1 MGLFD
6 KKYCDFCGDKIGL
19 LGNRKL
25 EDGNM
30 CKKCAGKISPWLV
43 GRKGYTVDEMKQHL
57 EYREDNEAL
66 VEAFNPTRV
75 LGLET
80 KVYLDEDKG
89 KFLVTRARNYKE
101 VNPDVLEFS
110 QITGCN
116 YIIEESQHEIY
127 REGPDG
133 ERESYDPPRYRQT
146 YDFKVML
153 NVNHPWFSEI
163 TILVESDDVE
173 RYSAEYQQAE
183 RVCEEIKEALTF
195 IRSEVRAAAAE
206 ASKPKTAVQCLYCGA
221 TTIPDENG
229 KCEYCG
235 GAIG

>member
-6 KKYCDFCGDKIGL
+6 KKYCDFCGEKIGL

-30 CKKCAGKISPWLV
+30 CKKCAKKISPWLT
-43 GRKGYTVDEMKQHL
+43 GRKGYTVEEMKEHL
-57 EYREDNEAL
+57 AYREDNEKKVAD
-66 VEAFNPTRV
+66 FNPTRV

-89 KFLVTRARNYKE
+89 EFLVSRFKNFRDN
-101 VNPDVLEFS
+101 NPDILEFS
-110 QITGCN
+110 QITGCDTV
-116 YIIEESQHEIY
+116 IEESQHEIY

-133 ERESYDPPRYRQT
+133 ENISYDPPRYRKT
-146 YDFKVML
+146 YDFKVIL
-153 NVNHPWFSEI
+153 NVNSPWFTQM
-163 TILVESDDVE
+163 TIMVESDDVE
-173 RYSAEYQQAE
+173 QYSPEYRQAE
-183 RVCEEIKEALTF
+183 RVCEEIKEVLGS
-195 IRSEVRAAAAE
+195 IRSDRRAAVEE
-206 ASKPKTAVQCLYCGA
+206 AVRPKTAVRCPYCGA
-221 TTIPDENG
+221 TTTPDAQG